1 MPCCPHM
8 TKLALVL
15 ALMPISVALA
25 DRPERPAPGSY
36 VFIKRFELK
45 GCAQY
50 DGSNGIAPH
59 CLKEETKVFA
69 VGDPLAVSEFFW
81 DSRTKTWGA
90 KYEFLGQF
98 RSIPM
103 DNLGPAPKAKPPA
116 R

>member
-1 MPCCPHM
+1 M

-25 DRPERPAPGSY
+25 DRPERPAPGPY
-36 VFIKRFELK
+36 VFIKQFELK
-45 GCAQY
+45 GCAQH

-59 CLKEETKVFA
+59 CLKEETKVLA
-69 VGDPLAVSEFFW
+69 VGDTITVSEFFW
-81 DSRTKTWGA
+81 DSRTKSWGA

-103 DNLGPAPKAKPPA
+103 DNLGAAPRGKPHAP
-116 R
+116 